1 MTHDPRPTRGQG
13 RHASVLSRV
22 AVSLLLVSVVL
33 EGGCDALTGSGG
45 TERVSVMTQNVYLG
59 ADIFKVT
66 QAQDPSQVP
75 LLVAQAWATVQAT
88 NFPARAGRLAAQIA
102 AAGPDLVG
110 LQEVSLYRLQSPG
123 DLANGGLVSATDTVL
138 DYLKLLQDSLAA
150 RGAQYQVVIESK
162 NADVEMPMATTT
174 GCCDDIRMTDRDVIL
189 ARSGVKTSDPKTGVY
204 TDVYTVDL
212 GGLSIPFRRSW
223 ESAQVDIGG
232 KKFRFVNT
240 HLETEDSP
248 TIQEA
253 QATELV
259 GMLQGES
266 LPVLLVGD
274 FNSAAD
280 GSNTTSHS
288 QVLQAGYTDT
298 WDAVGSGDGLT
309 CCHLEDLMDASTDF
323 YERIDYIFF
332 SNNDFTGNSIQ
343 VVGDQ
348 PADRTA
354 GGLWPSDHAGVT
366 AALEIK

>member
-1 MTHDPRPTRGQG
+1 MKHQPRPGRRQG
-13 RHASVLSRV
+13 RRGAVLSR
-22 AVSLLLVSVVL
+22 ASGALVLAAMVFA
-33 EGGCDALTGSGG
+33 GGCDSITGGG
-45 TERVSVMTQNVYLG
+45 SKQVSVMTQNLYLG

-66 QAQDPSQVP
+66 QAQDPTQVP
-75 LLVAQAWATVQAT
+75 ALVAQAWATVQAT
-88 NFPARAGRLAAQIA
+88 NFPARAGRIASQIA
-102 AAGPDLVG
+102 QAGPDLVG

-138 DYLKLLQDSLAA
+138 DYLKLLMDSLSV

-162 NADVEMPMATTT
+162 NADVEMPMATAT

-189 ARSGVKTSDPKTGVY
+189 ARSGIQTSDARTGVY
-204 TDVYTVDL
+204 TNVYTVDL

-223 ESAQVDIGG
+223 ESAQVDVGG

-240 HLETEDSP
+240 HLETEANP
-248 TIQEA
+248 AIQEA
-253 QATELV
+253 QAGELLTL
-259 GMLQGES
+259 LQGES

-288 QVLQAGYTDT
+288 QIMQAGYTDT
-298 WDAVGSGDGLT
+298 WDVVGQGDGLT
-309 CCHLEDLMDASTDF
+309 CCHQEDLLDPTADF
-323 YERIDYIFF
+323 YERIDIVFF
-332 SNNDFTGNSIQ
+332 SQNDFTGNSIQ

-348 PADRTA
+348 AADRTT

-366 AALEIK
+366 AVLEIK